1 MLNTWNLKWL
11 GKKWDDIQA
20 EIAQTGGEIGTDIIF
35 PPGKEAH
42 IGDLRI
48 IRIKKEKEKLNFT
61 LTRDKF

>member
-48 IRIKKEKEKLNFT
+48 IRIKKKRKN
-61 LTRDKF
+61 